1 MLHHAQPDRP
11 LHGGAQDAA
20 PDAESVGD
28 ARRLRVGVVEDQP
41 LLGGMLAD
49 LLTGASGVEFVG
61 RAETVAEA
69 RRLFVPGAADVLTM
83 DIELPD
89 GNGVSLGVSL
99 RRAQPGLG
107 IVLLSAYD
115 LMDMLLEMP
124 ADVRD
129 GWSYLS
135 KTSSL
140 TRDVLLDAIRASAR
154 GETMLDPE
162 LVDRARPRSG
172 STLEALTDRQY
183 AVLQL
188 LATGRSNTGIAQ
200 ALGIA
205 EKSVQ
210 NHLTAIYAALGIE
223 HQAQSNPR
231 VSAVLALLAES
242 GRLN

>member
-1 MLHHAQPDRP
+1 MHHQPQSDRSSVTVP
-11 LHGGAQDAA
+11 VVGGATFDVAPAA
-20 PDAESVGD
+20 P
-28 ARRLRVGVVEDQP
+28 LRVGVVEDQP

-49 LLTGASGVEFVG
+49 LLTGTPGVTFVG
-61 RAETVAEA
+61 HAASVAEA
-69 RRLFVPGAADVLTM
+69 RRTFLPGTVDVLTM

-140 TRDVLLDAIRASAR
+140 TRDVLLEAIRVSAR

-162 LVDRARPRSG
+162 LIDRARPRAG
-172 STLEALTDRQY
+172 SSLESLTDRQY

-188 LATGRSNTGIAQ
+188 LATGRSNTGIASR
-200 ALGIA
+200 LGIA

-223 HQAQSNPR
+223 HDAASNPR

-242 GRLN
+242 GRLA

>member
-1 MLHHAQPDRP
+1 MHHPPESERP
-11 LHGGAQDAA
+11 LDGPGRGTV
-20 PDAESVGD
+20 SG
-28 ARRLRVGVVEDQP
+28 RLRVGVVEDQP
-41 LLGGMLAD
+41 LLGGMLAE
-49 LLTGASGVEFVG
+49 LLTGAPGIEFVG
-61 RAETVAEA
+61 RAGTVAEA
-69 RRLFVPGAADVLTM
+69 RQRFGSGGVDVLTM

-99 RRAQPGLG
+99 RREHPRLG

-140 TRDVLLDAIRASAR
+140 TREILLEAIQVSAR

-172 STLEALTDRQY
+172 SVLESLTDRQY

-188 LATGRSNTGIAQ
+188 LATGRSNTGIA
-200 ALGIA
+200 AKLGIA

-223 HQAQSNPR
+223 QDARSNPR

-242 GRLN
+242 GRLT

>member
-1 MLHHAQPDRP
+1 MHHQSQSDPSPAA
-11 LHGGAQDAA
+11 LSTAGDAA
-20 PDAESVGD
+20 SAAATTRP
-28 ARRLRVGVVEDQP
+28 LRVGVIEDQP
-41 LLGGMLAD
+41 LLGGMLGD
-49 LLTGASGVEFVG
+49 LLAGAPGITFVG
-61 RAETVAEA
+61 RAGTVAEA
-69 RRLFVPGAADVLTM
+69 RRVFLPGTVDVLTM

-140 TRDVLLDAIRASAR
+140 TREVLLEAVRASAR

-162 LVDRARPRSG
+162 LIDRTRPRAG
-172 STLEALTDRQY
+172 SSLESLTDRQY

-188 LATGRSNTGIAQ
+188 LATGRSNTGIASR
-200 ALGIA
+200 LGIA

-223 HQAQSNPR
+223 HDTSSNPR

-242 GRLN
+242 GRLS